1 MKTGGKKLKALYL
14 MKILLD
20 ETDDNHGLTM
30 EQLISKLDAYGIEA
44 ERKSLYDDLNALRD
58 YGVDVIMEKRERNSY
73 YKIAGRQFE
82 LAELKLL
89 VDSVQSA
96 RFISERKST
105 QLIKKIEGLASRY
118 EASQLQHQVFVTE
131 RVKSQNEKILYNIDG
146 IHRAIERNST
156 ITFKYFK
163 LNIRKKPEFRHDGLK
178 YEMSPWA
185 LTLVEENYYLVA
197 YDEKAGKIKYFRVDK
212 MDGIEMT
219 GNKRAGKEIF
229 TKFDIADYAKKRF
242 RMYDGQETAVRLRC
256 KNEYADV
263 IFDRFGT
270 DIMLHDAGDGYFEV
284 NVTVAVSR
292 HFYAWVMAMN
302 DSVVITGPEE
312 VLKSVN
318 KFITELYHTYT
329 TN

>member
-20 ETDDNHGLTM
+20 ETDENNALTM
-30 EQLISKLDAYGIEA
+30 EQIISKLDAYGIEA
-44 ERKSLYDDLNALRD
+44 ERKSLYDDINALRD
-58 YGVDVIMEKRERNSY
+58 YGVDVIMEKRDRNSY
-73 YKIAGRQFE
+73 YKVVSRQFE

-96 RFISERKST
+96 RFISEKKSNE
-105 QLIKKIEGLASRY
+105 LIKKLEGLASRY
-118 EASQLQHQVFVTE
+118 DASQLQHQVFVTE
-131 RVKSQNEKILYNIDG
+131 RVKSQNEKILYNIDA
-146 IHRAIERNST
+146 IHRAIEQNST

-163 LNIRKKPEFRHDGLK
+163 LNIRKKQEFRHEGAR

-197 YDEKAGKIKYFRVDK
+197 YDAQAGKIKYFRVDK
-212 MDGIEMT
+212 MDGINMT
-219 GNKRAGKEIF
+219 GTPRDGRSIF
-229 TKFDIADYAKKRF
+229 IKFDVAQYAKKRF
-242 RMYDGQETAVRLRC
+242 RMYDGQETVVRLRC

-270 DIMLHDAGDGYFEV
+270 DVMIHDTGDGYFEA

-302 DSVVITGPEE
+302 DSVVIVGPEE
-312 VLKSVN
+312 VQKSVK
-318 KFITELYHTYT
+318 KFITELYETYH
-329 TN
+329 